1 MNRMYFLF
9 LAIVGLAFI
18 INIFF
23 CTNNKYNHDIAV
35 GPVYQAIV
43 TIPIF
48 IVSAIVFFFMQNT
61 DLGISYR
68 NLFLFLPF
76 ILEILII
83 VFALNIEILSI
94 FKADSN
100 GFMFRTYVYSI
111 GLATIVV
118 GLFNWTLVK
127 IF

>member
-1 MNRMYFLF
+1 MNRMYFLY
-9 LAIVGLAFI
+9 LAIVGLAVI

-23 CTNNKYNHDIAV
+23 CTNNKYNHDIAI
-35 GPVYQAIV
+35 GPVYQIVV

-48 IVSAIVFFFMQNT
+48 IVSAVVFFFMQNT
-61 DLGISYR
+61 DLGINYR

-83 VFALNIEILSI
+83 VFALNIEIFSI
-94 FKADSN
+94 LKADSN
-100 GFMFRTYVYSI
+100 GFMFRSYVYSI
-111 GLATIVV
+111 GLATVGV
-118 GLFNWTLVK
+118 GLLNWILVK